1 MIEEKGYS
9 SKLFRVTKII
19 SFSFSL
25 LVQFRQNC
33 FLYTFYYYHYLF
45 FRACNVGEVFHQVF
59 SDELVQEGLL
69 NSLMPFLIPS
79 RKQLQSSAGSVLSSN
94 SLANSLSSN
103 GK

>member
-19 SFSFSL
+19 SFRFL
-25 LVQFRQNC
+25 CWFNFPQNG
-33 FLYTFYYYHYLF
+33 FVYAFYYYHYLF